1 VHGSAAVVQ
10 YFNQP
15 GGIVMLPSGAWCD
28 RPFHHKEFIMLNKVQ
43 LIGFLGAD
51 PELRRSND
59 SDAIARANIATS
71 ESWKKDG
78 EKHEKTEWHRV
89 VFFGKLAEIV
99 GEYLKKGSL
108 VYVEGRL
115 QTRSWDKDGET
126 RYTTEIVAES
136 MKMLPSGSGKAR
148 EGTDAS
154 RSAPKGNPRAAQPF
168 DDGPF

>member
-1 VHGSAAVVQ
+1 
-10 YFNQP
+10 
-15 GGIVMLPSGAWCD
+15 
-28 RPFHHKEFIMLNKVQ
+28 MLNKVQ
-43 LIGFLGAD
+43 WIGFLGAD

-59 SDAIARANIATS
+59 SDVIARANIATS

-126 RYTTEIVAES
+126 RYATEIVAES

-154 RSAPKGNPRAAQPF
+154 RLAPKGSPRAAQPF

>member
-1 VHGSAAVVQ
+1 
-10 YFNQP
+10 
-15 GGIVMLPSGAWCD
+15 
-28 RPFHHKEFIMLNKVQ
+28 MLNKVQ

-59 SDAIARANIATS
+59 SDVIARANIATS

-126 RYTTEIVAES
+126 RYATEIVAES

-154 RSAPKGNPRAAQPF
+154 RLAPKGSPRAAQPF

>member
-1 VHGSAAVVQ
+1 
-10 YFNQP
+10 
-15 GGIVMLPSGAWCD
+15 
-28 RPFHHKEFIMLNKVQ
+28 MLNKVQ

-51 PELRRSND
+51 PEVRRSND

-126 RYTTEIVAES
+126 RYTTEWLRVQALFLAPDFTNPTGE
-136 MKMLPSGSGKAR
+136 LPRSGCLYAG
-148 EGTDAS
+148 G
-154 RSAPKGNPRAAQPF
+154 
-168 DDGPF
+168 

>member
-154 RSAPKGNPRAAQPF
+154 RSAPKGNSKEAQPF

>member
-126 RYTTEIVAES
+126 RYTTEIVGES
-136 MKMLPSGSGKAR
+136 MKMLPSGSGKVR
-148 EGTDAS
+148 EGSDAS

>member
-1 VHGSAAVVQ
+1 
-10 YFNQP
+10 
-15 GGIVMLPSGAWCD
+15 
-28 RPFHHKEFIMLNKVQ
+28 MLNKVQ

-51 PELRRSND
+51 PEVRRSND

-126 RYTTEIVAES
+126 RYTTEIV
-136 MKMLPSGSGKAR
+136 G
-148 EGTDAS
+148 
-154 RSAPKGNPRAAQPF
+154 
-168 DDGPF
+168 

>member
-1 VHGSAAVVQ
+1 
-10 YFNQP
+10 
-15 GGIVMLPSGAWCD
+15 
-28 RPFHHKEFIMLNKVQ
+28 MLNKVQ

-115 QTRSWDKDGET
+115 QTRSWDKDDET

-154 RSAPKGNPRAAQPF
+154 RSAPKGNSKAAQAF

>member
-148 EGTDAS
+148 EGSDAS
-154 RSAPKGNPRAAQPF
+154 RSAPKGNPKAAQPF

>member
-1 VHGSAAVVQ
+1 
-10 YFNQP
+10 
-15 GGIVMLPSGAWCD
+15 
-28 RPFHHKEFIMLNKVQ
+28 MLNKVQ

-59 SDAIARANIATS
+59 SDPIARANIATS

-148 EGTDAS
+148 EGSDAS

>member
-1 VHGSAAVVQ
+1 
-10 YFNQP
+10 
-15 GGIVMLPSGAWCD
+15 
-28 RPFHHKEFIMLNKVQ
+28 MLNKVQ

-89 VFFGKLAEIV
+89 EFFGKLAEIV

-126 RYTTEIVAES
+126 RYTTEIVGES
-136 MKMLPSGSGKAR
+136 MKMLPSGGKAR
-148 EGTDAS
+148 EGSDAS
-154 RSAPKGNPRAAQPF
+154 RSAPKGNSKAAQPF